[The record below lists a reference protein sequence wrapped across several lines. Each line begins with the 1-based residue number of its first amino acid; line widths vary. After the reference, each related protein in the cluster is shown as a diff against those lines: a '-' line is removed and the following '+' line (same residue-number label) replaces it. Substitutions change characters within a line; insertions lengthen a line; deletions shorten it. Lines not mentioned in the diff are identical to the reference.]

1 MKNQVLCQLL
11 AESVD
16 ENRKEKACLIEDVI
30 KVKKLLFGL
39 GDTQHDEFKTDK
51 SAVELYD
58 LLHDM
63 DMTAL
68 RLMQK
73 TYEKRVNEIMLSKML
88 VYHEG

>member
-1 MKNQVLCQLL
+1 MTNPQILRVLRNAVQ
-11 AESVD
+11 D
-16 ENRKEKACLIEDVI
+16 ERREKACLIEDVI

>member
-1 MKNQVLCQLL
+1 MTNPRILHILRQAVQ
-11 AESVD
+11 
-16 ENRKEKACLIEDVI
+16 ENRQEKACLIEDVI

>member
-1 MKNQVLCQLL
+1 MTNPQILRVLRNAVQ
-11 AESVD
+11 D
-16 ENRKEKACLIEDVI
+16 ERREKACLIEDVI

-51 SAVELYD
+51 AAVELYD